1 MSTTAF
7 HSAGLA
13 ALRRS
18 EDRFARPGILGQ
30 LATWFKSQRTADETR
45 ALARFAGQRWCDAT
59 ERQMV
64 GTLSGSERPAAWL
77 RN

>member
-13 ALRRS
+13 TLRRS
-18 EDRFARPGILGQ
+18 EDRFARPGILAQ
-30 LATWFKSQRTADETR
+30 FATLFKKRRVADETR
-45 ALARFAGQRWCDAT
+45 VLVRFAGQRWCDAT

-64 GTLSGSERPAAWL
+64 DTLNGSERAAAWL
-77 RN
+77 RS